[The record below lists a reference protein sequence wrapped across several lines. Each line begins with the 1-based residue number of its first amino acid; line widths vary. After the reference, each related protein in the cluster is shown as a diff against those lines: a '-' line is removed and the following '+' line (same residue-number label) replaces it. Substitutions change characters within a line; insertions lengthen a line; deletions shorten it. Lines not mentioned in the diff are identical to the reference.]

1 MLQFYENFMKFVSD
15 LQTGHL
21 VQRYK
26 RFMADITTTDQ
37 ETITAH
43 CPNTGPMTDL
53 IHPGSLVAYS
63 HQDGKNRKYPY
74 TWEMAW
80 VDDTWVGVNTQ
91 TPNKLIRCALG
102 DGEIEPLS
110 SYKNWRSEV
119 PVGGHSRLDFY
130 ADAGPDED
138 TKGVYVEVK
147 NVHWRRGSGAF
158 FPDTVTTRGTKHL
171 HLLMELVSRGFR
183 AVMIYVVQ
191 RHDCTAFSVAAD
203 KDPDYAKAFGQA
215 IQSGVTM
222 LAYGCHVSPIGI
234 SLSQRLPIQDSF

>member
-1 MLQFYENFMKFVSD
+1 MLQFYENFMQFSSGLKM
-15 LQTGHL
+15 GHL

-26 RFMADITTTDQ
+26 RFMADITTQDQ
-37 ETITAH
+37 SIITAH

-53 IHPGSLVAYS
+53 IHPGSVVAYS
-63 HQDGKNRKYPY
+63 HSDGKNRKYPH
-74 TWEMAW
+74 TWEMAF

-91 TPNKLIRCALG
+91 TPNQLIRGALDAG
-102 DGEIEPLS
+102 QIHLLS
-110 SYKNWRSEV
+110 LYKHWRSEM

-147 NVHWRRGSGAF
+147 NVHWRRGDSAC

-171 HLLMELVSRGFR
+171 NLLMDLVAQGYR

-191 RHDCTAFSVAAD
+191 RDDCTSFSVAHD
-203 KDPDYAKAFGQA
+203 KDPAYAKAFGRA

-222 LAYGCHVSPIGI
+222 LAYGCQVSPMGI
-234 SLSQRLPIQDSF
+234 SLSQRLPIQDYF